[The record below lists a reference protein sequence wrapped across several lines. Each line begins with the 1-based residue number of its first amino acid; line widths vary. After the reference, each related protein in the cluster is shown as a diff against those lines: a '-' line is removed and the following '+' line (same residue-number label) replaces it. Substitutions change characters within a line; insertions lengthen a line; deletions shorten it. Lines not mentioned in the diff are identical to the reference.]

1 MLPARRKKTMNA
13 IVNIEDPEGLINTL
27 QARIKLLER
36 QIENDRQHRAD
47 DLAMMIGE
55 AVKRMRMHGV
65 IPLHIGDQDRAKL
78 SEELAANPLFP
89 YVVDQVW
96 LLSTAPVAPEVKA
109 AIKIAADHGMNRW
122 N

>member
-1 MLPARRKKTMNA
+1 MSA

-36 QIENDRQHRAD
+36 QIENERQDRAAHRP
-47 DLAMMIGE
+47 MEIGE
-55 AVKRMRMHGV
+55 AVKRLRMHGV

-78 SEELAANPLFP
+78 AEELTANPLFAD
-89 YVVDQVW
+89 VVDQVW
-96 LLSTAPVAPEVKA
+96 LLSAAPVRPEVKD
-109 AIKIAADHGMNRW
+109 AIKIAAEHGMNRW